1 MIIFVSN
8 SITKFKS
15 RIIPKDTIICPL
27 EFYNLKN
34 TISTINQIN
43 PSSIIC
49 ENIQIYNLLKPHFN
63 NLEILQNHPSHIYI
77 NNQIPQNIFY
87 ITITLFSS
95 ILFYLISKNTIITLI
110 FYTASF
116 ISLVLCY
123 SDTTRWN
130 TNISKLIDL

>member
-63 NLEILQNHPSHIYI
+63 NLEILHNHPSHIYI

-87 ITITLFSS
+87 IIITLFSS
-95 ILFYLISKNTIITLI
+95 ILFYLISKNTIITLF